1 MAGPNPD
8 SHSKRNKKMSK
19 FYGFHSFA
27 EAGVPVSLDGAFRD
41 NVRQFLLQCAEPE
54 DYSVDGMPVW
64 CTFLVYESK
73 GTVLPLYTVEENVK
87 HSDKPFCEYCR
98 SSGWSHHFVSS
109 RKYRLIIPGNEDW
122 NNPLDE
128 GAFDQQTHLLH
139 GLIHCNGSGHL
150 ICINGVEGGSKYICG
165 GEIMDLWDRICTTLQ
180 VRQISVEDLSRKHN
194 MDLRLLHGVA
204 YGHSWFGK
212 WGYRFSR
219 GSFGVKE
226 HNYESAMDVFSSL
239 GLEQVMDDF
248 SFTSES
254 TPIKQ
259 MIHHYRGM
267 SETNLVTIRD
277 LFRFMLTLKTKPP
290 ARRCSV
296 TPFMKPARPE
306 EKETSL
312 PTSFKQCSLKTSSRL
327 AVRPDPPGKE
337 KKTAKCRK
345 FSNLAANMDSRWP
358 VRRLQHVAE
367 VIVEALREKRAKN
380 RAGSCG
386 MTRQEAR
393 DAARVEIGDTGLIDH
408 VLKAM
413 NNVIVGNYVVCR
425 AVNKSTKILE
435 YTIHDHHK
443 DEKNISTIKTPNPVQ
458 AIMLTPGRS
467 VIDDLK
473 FLYNSVLLG
482 YPDPGPAK
490 FAAQMILYSKH
501 FVKEWP
507 FRDEDDHTLRFICRL
522 TTSSFDLMDD
532 ISRDYPPRELVI
544 VPLHATLGE
553 LKIAVQNA
561 MRDTYYVT
569 EGLVVTEIL
578 ETEGVEDEE
587 VLFGLVESGREIWA
601 RGYGL
606 DMGEGGPKYEGGSES
621 WTVKCRCGARDD
633 DGERMVSCDI
643 CEAWQHTLCSG
654 IEDSEAV
661 PRLFVCDSCC
671 STLAPE
677 RVGCGF
683 MNEYDSYENP
693 MTMMMMPEV
702 DMRLLY

>member
-1 MAGPNPD
+1 MVGPNPE

-54 DYSVDGMPVW
+54 DYSVDGMAVW

-109 RKYRLIIPGNEDW
+109 RKYRLIIPCNEEC

-128 GAFDQQTHLLH
+128 GSFDQQTHLLH
-139 GLIHCNGSGHL
+139 GLIHCNGYGHL

-180 VRQISVEDLSRKHN
+180 VRQISVEDLSRKHK

-212 WGYRFSR
+212 WDYKFSR

-239 GLEQVMDDF
+239 SLEQVMHDF

-267 SETNLVTIRD
+267 SETNLLTIRD

-290 ARRCSV
+290 SGRFSV
-296 TPFMKPARPE
+296 APFMKPDE
-306 EKETSL
+306 
-312 PTSFKQCSLKTSSRL
+312 KQCLLKTSCRL
-327 AVRPDPPGKE
+327 ALRTRPPPNKE
-337 KKTAKCRK
+337 KKLAKCRK

-380 RAGSCG
+380 QARSCG

-413 NNVIVGNYVVCR
+413 NNVIVGNYVVRR

-443 DEKNISTIKTPNPVQ
+443 DEKNFSTLKTPNPVQ
-458 AIMLTPGRS
+458 PIVLTAERS
-467 VIDDLK
+467 VYDDLNI
-473 FLYNSVLLG
+473 LYKNVLLD
-482 YPDPGPAK
+482 YPNPGPAK
-490 FAAQMILYSKH
+490 FAAQMILHSKH

-507 FRDEDDHTLRFICRL
+507 FRDEDDQTLRFICRL

-553 LKIAVQNA
+553 LKLAVQNA
-561 MRDTYYVT
+561 MRDTYCVT

-606 DMGEGGPKYEGGSES
+606 EIGESGHRYEGGSES
-621 WTVKCRCGARDD
+621 WTVRCRCGARDD

-661 PRLFVCDSCC
+661 PKLFVCDSCC
-671 STLAPE
+671 SSLAPE
-677 RVGCGF
+677 RVSCGF
-683 MNEYDSYENP
+683 VNEYDFYENP
-693 MTMMMMPEV
+693 MKMMMMTPED
-702 DMRLLY
+702 DMQLLY